1 MSNVE
6 YFYDLNYSLAN
17 EDTAFERS
25 IVLKNKPSKM
35 LSVCGSGSR
44 CFPLLH
50 PGAKELHIVD
60 LSVQQLHLA
69 RLREQT
75 IRGLEHEQFLK
86 FWGYAPFD
94 VDQNNDWRK
103 EVFEGFDLDPAARK
117 YLTSLFQKLN
127 WNSPLYYGRW
137 ERTFIFFSK
146 IVKRFLGTKTVE
158 KLFSF
163 ETLEEQQEYID
174 RKFPSLRWT
183 VILTILGN
191 KAMFNALLYKGDF
204 IKKNINESYVHYYSK
219 AFSHLMREVLT
230 KKSFSFSYAF

>member
-1 MSNVE
+1 MGLAHVAFH
-6 YFYDLNYSLAN
+6 YFTQAQKSCILLIY
-17 EDTAFERS
+17 
-25 IVLKNKPSKM
+25 
-35 LSVCGSGSR
+35 LSSSYILQG
-44 CFPLLH
+44 L
-50 PGAKELHIVD
+50 
-60 LSVQQLHLA
+60 
-69 RLREQT
+69 EQT
-75 IRGLEHEQFLK
+75 IRGLEHDQFLK

-103 EVFEGFDLDPAARK
+103 EVFEGFDLDPEARK

-174 RKFPSLRWT
+174 QKFPSLGWT

-191 KAMFNALLYKGDF
+191 KAMFNALLYKGTLSRKILKKVMF
-204 IKKNINESYVHYYSK
+204 IITLK

-230 KKSFSFSYAF
+230 KKSFFLQLCF

>member
-75 IRGLEHEQFLK
+75 IRGLSMS
-86 FWGYAPFD
+86 
-94 VDQNNDWRK
+94 N
-103 EVFEGFDLDPAARK
+103 
-117 YLTSLFQKLN
+117 FQ
-127 WNSPLYYGRW
+127 
-137 ERTFIFFSK
+137 
-146 IVKRFLGTKTVE
+146 
-158 KLFSF
+158 
-163 ETLEEQQEYID
+163 
-174 RKFPSLRWT
+174 
-183 VILTILGN
+183 ILGCSS
-191 KAMFNALLYKGDF
+191 
-204 IKKNINESYVHYYSK
+204 I
-219 AFSHLMREVLT
+219 
-230 KKSFSFSYAF
+230 